1 MWFASL
7 ADRLVVPPHWGPQ
20 YRVHRGM
27 DAMLMSG
34 CKALLQLPIA
44 IRSIHLVRKYFVSI
58 LQLPSAIIMDCLIA
72 IIAPEGWCLW
82 CLLILIGHLHSKSG
96 RTQTAPLPPRLRLH
110 LHHTH
115 ASLKTHGRC
124 GGAKQLQ
131 LGVHSKHNTFHTSG

>member
-7 ADRLVVPPHWGPQ
+7 ADRLVVPPQ
-20 YRVHRGM
+20 YRVHQGIN
-27 DAMLMSG
+27 AMLMSD
-34 CKALLQLPIA
+34 CKALLQLPIQ
-44 IRSIHLVRKYFVSI
+44 SIHLVRKYFVSI
-58 LQLPSAIIMDCLIA
+58 LQLPRAIIMDCLIA

-82 CLLILIGHLHSKSG
+82 RLLILIGHLHSKSG

-115 ASLKTHGRC
+115 ASLKTRGRC

-131 LGVHSKHNTFHTSG
+131 LGVHSKQNTFHTSG